1 MAGKSHITIKGIKEG
16 LVFLLDDGCEFE
28 VLLDELNTKLDKHVQ
43 QFTGPII
50 HVFVKLGE
58 RHLDEN
64 DQERIRAVLRKQGN
78 LLVQSIESNP
88 PASEAKPLSG
98 PSIHTI
104 AAIVR
109 SGQTLEY
116 EGHLL
121 LLGDVNPGGVIRCTG
136 DVYILGA
143 LRGMVHAGSAGD
155 EKAIIAA
162 SSMTPTQLRIAD
174 VISRPPD
181 EWTSAE
187 PWMEYAFLK
196 DGTMSIDKMTSLSRH
211 RKEVMQFKGV

>member
-1 MAGKSHITIKGIKEG
+1 MADKSRITIKGTKNG
-16 LVFLLDDGCEFE
+16 LVFLLDDECDF
-28 VLLDELNTKLDKHVQ
+28 DELLTELGTKLDKHAQ

-50 HVFVKLGE
+50 HVFIKLGD
-58 RHLDEN
+58 RQLDEE
-64 DQERIRAVLRKQGN
+64 DRERIRAILRKQGN
-78 LLVQSIESNP
+78 LLIQSIESKAPENDMSL
-88 PASEAKPLSG
+88 PAG
-98 PSIHTI
+98 PSLHTI

-109 SGQTLEY
+109 SGQTLEFD
-116 EGHLL
+116 GHLL
-121 LLGDVNPGGVIRCTG
+121 LMGDVNPGGVVRCTG

-143 LRGMVHAGSAGD
+143 LRGMAHAGSAGNED
-155 EKAIIAA
+155 AIIAA

-196 DGTMSIDKMTSLSRH
+196 GGTMAIDKMTSLSRH
-211 RKEVMQFKGV
+211 RKDVMQFKGV

>member
-1 MAGKSHITIKGIKEG
+1 MAGKSHITIKGTKDG
-16 LVFLLDDGCEFE
+16 LVFLLDDDCEFDA
-28 VLLDELNTKLDKHVQ
+28 LLSELGTKLDKHAQ

-50 HVFVKLGE
+50 HVFIKLGE
-58 RHLDEN
+58 RQLDDE

-78 LLVQSIESNP
+78 LLIQSIESNP
-88 PASEAKPLSG
+88 PEKDDSSRTG
-98 PSIHTI
+98 PSLHTV

-121 LLGDVNPGGVIRCTG
+121 LLGDVNPGGVVRCTG
-136 DVYILGA
+136 DVYIIGA
-143 LRGMVHAGSAGD
+143 LRGMAHAGSAGN
-155 EKAIIAA
+155 EEAIIAA

-196 DGTMSIDKMTSLSRH
+196 DGKMAIDKMTSLSRH
-211 RKEVMQFKGV
+211 RKDVMQFKGV

>member
-1 MAGKSHITIKGIKEG
+1 MAGKSHITIKGTKDG
-16 LVFLLDDGCEFE
+16 LVFLLDDDCEFDA
-28 VLLDELNTKLDKHVQ
+28 LLSELGTKLDKHAQ

-50 HVFVKLGE
+50 HVFIKLGD
-58 RHLDEN
+58 RQLDEE
-64 DQERIRAVLRKQGN
+64 DQERVRAVLRKQGN
-78 LLVQSIESNP
+78 LLIQSIESNP
-88 PASEAKPLSG
+88 PEQEPSSLTG
-98 PSIHTI
+98 PSLHTV

-116 EGHLL
+116 DGHLL
-121 LLGDVNPGGVIRCTG
+121 LLGDVNPGGVVRCTG
-136 DVYILGA
+136 DVYIIGA
-143 LRGMVHAGSAGD
+143 LRGMAHAGSAGNED
-155 EKAIIAA
+155 AIIAA

-196 DGTMSIDKMTSLSRH
+196 DGKMAIDKMTSLSRH
-211 RKEVMQFKGV
+211 RKDVMQFKGV

>member
-1 MAGKSHITIKGIKEG
+1 MAGKSHITIKGTKDG
-16 LVFLLDDGCEFE
+16 LVFLLDDDCEFDA
-28 VLLDELNTKLDKHVQ
+28 LLSELGTKLDKHAQ

-50 HVFVKLGE
+50 HVFIKLGN
-58 RHLDEN
+58 RQLDED

-78 LLVQSIESNP
+78 LLIQSIESNP
-88 PASEAKPLSG
+88 PEQDTSETG
-98 PSIHTI
+98 PSLHTV

-116 EGHLL
+116 DGHLL
-121 LLGDVNPGGVIRCTG
+121 LLGDVNPGGVVRCTG
-136 DVYILGA
+136 DVYIIGA
-143 LRGMVHAGSAGD
+143 LRGMAHAGSAGNED
-155 EKAIIAA
+155 AIIAA

-196 DGTMSIDKMTSLSRH
+196 DGKMAIDKLASLSRH
-211 RKEVMQFKGV
+211 RKDVMQFKGV